1 MGDLAPVLIVVGL
14 ATIFYWILRTFSDN
28 STRRKLAETRAG
40 IHRDLV
46 SKFGSS
52 QELLAYLSSD
62 AGRDLAVPAADLER
76 TSHPYKRILG
86 AIQAGLVLVSVGTA
100 FLMMSNS
107 EALGRDG
114 EHGFVFLGGMALSV
128 GLGFLASAV
137 AAWVLSKRWGLVGAG
152 TEAGSST

>member
-62 AGRDLAVPAADLER
+62 AGRDLAAPATELDRA
-76 TSHPYKRILG
+76 HPYKRILG
-86 AIQAGLVLVSVGTA
+86 AVQAGLVLVSVGTA

-137 AAWVLSKRWGLVGAG
+137 AAWVLSKRWGLMGGA
-152 TEAGSST
+152 TETGSST

>member
-62 AGRDLAVPAADLER
+62 AGRELAVPAAELDR
-76 TSHPYKRILG
+76 THPYKRILG

-100 FLMMSNS
+100 FLLMSNS

-137 AAWVLSKRWGLVGAG
+137 AAWMLSKRWGLMGGA
-152 TEAGSST
+152 TEGGSST